1 MMSLIGALSLG
12 SQLIVAAADTVP
24 SFNVEPNCR
33 AALEDDPSD
42 MNVRQNVE
50 SCVNDE
56 RQARDELKSN
66 WSHYS
71 AADKARC
78 VSESTMGGQ
87 ASYVELQICLQ
98 MIQDAKELSQKSAA
112 TGSDSKTRSKK

>member
-12 SQLIVAAADTVP
+12 SQLIVAVADTVP
-24 SFNVEPNCR
+24 TFNVQPNCQ

-56 RQARDELKSN
+56 REARDELKSN
-66 WSHYS
+66 WSHYP
-71 AADKARC
+71 AADKTRC
-78 VSESTMGGQ
+78 ISEATMGGQ

-98 MIQDAKELSQKSAA
+98 MIEDAKDLSQKSAA
-112 TGSDSKTRSKK
+112 TGSDSKNRSKK